1 MALYG
6 DTVDMSS
13 KSLGKLEEMM
23 EKPFSQLDESELK
36 MLDEI
41 TVSSWD
47 LINSNSGGHKCIT
60 NISGLNYLGRSTRP
74 PQSKYKYDPEKEDAA
89 YVKFIKML
97 QKELVRIL
105 KEKIAE
111 SGSERYEPE
120 FEIEVNESIKR
131 ITKSQIKSMFN
142 KK

>member
-1 MALYG
+1 
-6 DTVDMSS
+6 
-13 KSLGKLEEMM
+13 
-23 EKPFSQLDESELK
+23 
-36 MLDEI
+36 
-41 TVSSWD
+41 
-47 LINSNSGGHKCIT
+47 
-60 NISGLNYLGRSTRP
+60 
-74 PQSKYKYDPEKEDAA
+74 
-89 YVKFIKML
+89 ML